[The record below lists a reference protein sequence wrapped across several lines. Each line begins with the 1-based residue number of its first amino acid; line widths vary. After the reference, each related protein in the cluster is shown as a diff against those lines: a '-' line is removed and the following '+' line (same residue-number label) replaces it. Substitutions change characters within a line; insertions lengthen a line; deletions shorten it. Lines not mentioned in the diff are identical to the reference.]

1 MTLEVDLRTTLRL
14 RKEIPSGTKVI
25 SESGI
30 RSSQDV
36 KLLREAG
43 VDGILVG
50 EILMRSSDPTSKIRE
65 LLAT

>member
-1 MTLEVDLRTTLRL
+1 MEVDLKTTLRL
-14 RKEIPSGTKVI
+14 KKEIPSGMKVI

-36 KLLREAG
+36 RLLREAG

-50 EILMRSSDPTSKIRE
+50 EILMRSSDATSKIKE
-65 LLAT
+65 LLEG